1 MKKDFFKNWSTEKKE
16 KSEKGEKKKND
27 KEITTL

>member
-16 KSEKGEKKKND
+16 KSEKGENKKND